1 MTDRTFFPA
10 YLPRVMMA
18 TRPTLRTRQIHQLPL
33 FSLPSVIFQ
42 LTLHS
47 CGRRSAVDGLVVDCF
62 FELVK
67 NSLWKGFAALPVEI
81 ARLVSLA
88 SRAFPVSNN

>member
-1 MTDRTFFPA
+1 MTNRTFFPA

-33 FSLPSVIFQ
+33 FNLPSAPFQ

-47 CGRRSAVDGLVVDCF
+47 CGWRSAVDGLVVDCLF
-62 FELVK
+62 DLVK
-67 NSLWKGFAALPVEI
+67 NSLWKGFAALPAEI

-88 SRAFPVSNN
+88 SPRFSCS